1 MSQEVRKLEP
11 TILWNNFEDLNAV
24 PRPSKREERVRA
36 FLKEFAA
43 KHKIECIEDSIGN
56 IILKKPATK
65 GMENRKTA
73 ILQAHMDMV
82 HQKNRDVEFDFD
94 KQGIKSRIDS
104 GWVKATGTTLG
115 ADNGIG
121 LVAILSVMQSDN
133 IAHGPLEALITVD
146 EESGM
151 TGAFNLKPGL
161 LKGSILMNLDSEE
174 DNELCVGCAGGIEV
188 NVSRKYKE
196 EQVPQGSVAFL
207 IAVKGLK
214 GGHSGVDIHLGRGNA
229 NKIMNRLLFDAS
241 EKFGL
246 RIATIEGG
254 SLRNAIPR
262 ESFVK
267 AVLPAKNEKAFK
279 EYLLDFEKQIA
290 AEFRMEDKLDI
301 SAEAA
306 DLPSSVMDVQAQK
319 DLISAI
325 YACPNNVLAMSL
337 DIPGL
342 VETSNNLAKINVA
355 KGDIS
360 VQCLARSNGEA
371 GKNELARSIQ
381 STFELMMGAEVK
393 FQGSYPGWKPDMSS
407 AILQVAK
414 NNYRQLF
421 KEEPKI
427 MAIHAGLECGII
439 GKVYPGLDMISFGP
453 TIKYPHSPD
462 EKVDIASVQK
472 FWAFLQE
479 MLKNVP
485 VQ

>member
-1 MSQEVRKLEP
+1 MSQEVRNLQP

-24 PRPSKREERVRA
+24 PRPSKKEERVRA
-36 FLKEFAA
+36 FLKAFAE

-65 GMENRKTA
+65 GMENRKTV

-82 HQKNRDVEFDFD
+82 HQKNSDVKFDFD
-94 KQGIKSRIDS
+94 KEGIRSRIDS
-104 GWVKATGTTLG
+104 GWVKAEGTTLG
-115 ADNGIG
+115 SDNGIG
-121 LVAILSVMQSDN
+121 VAAILSVMQSDT

-146 EESGM
+146 EETGM
-151 TGAFNLKPGL
+151 SGAFHLKPGI

-174 DNELCVGCAGGIEV
+174 DNELCVGCAGGIEI
-188 NVSRKYKE
+188 NVSAKYKE
-196 EQVPQGSVAFL
+196 EAVPAGSKAFTL
-207 IAVKGLK
+207 IVKGLK

-229 NKIMNRLLFDAS
+229 NKIMNRLLFDAA
-241 EKFGL
+241 EKFQL
-246 RIATIEGG
+246 QIASIEGG

-267 AVLPAKNEKAFK
+267 VLVPAKNEEAFK
-279 EYLLDFEKQIA
+279 KYLPVFEKEIRS
-290 AEFRMEDKLDI
+290 EFRMEEKLSI
-301 SAEAA
+301 TAEAA
-306 DLPSSVMDVQAQK
+306 EVPSSVMNAKSQN
-319 DLISAI
+319 DLINAI
-325 YACPNNVLAMSL
+325 YACPNNVLAMSI

-342 VETSNNLAKINVA
+342 VETSNNLAKVNVA
-355 KGDIS
+355 KGEIS

-371 GKNELARSIQ
+371 GKDELARSIRA
-381 STFELMMGAEVK
+381 TFVLMGADVK

-407 AILQVAK
+407 PILVVAK
-414 NNYRQLF
+414 KNYKNLF
-421 KEEPKI
+421 KEEPKV

-439 GKVYPGLDMISFGP
+439 GKAYPGLDMISFGP

-472 FWAFLQE
+472 FWAFLQD